1 MDYNQV
7 EIAFEKFTQSETNA
21 EIVCQEYLCS
31 VLKDRTRKRIKF
43 SDLRPMACYDGKYR
57 RCRSI
62 LLCSNGI
69 IVKMEGETCSFDELY
84 ARDQFELCSAVEEI
98 INR

>member
-31 VLKDRTRKRIKF
+31 VL
-43 SDLRPMACYDGKYR
+43 SDLWLAMMASTAVVALFSCALMASLLRWKARPVLSTNFMLAT
-57 RCRSI
+57 S
-62 LLCSNGI
+62 S
-69 IVKMEGETCSFDELY
+69 SFAPL
-84 ARDQFELCSAVEEI
+84 
-98 INR
+98 